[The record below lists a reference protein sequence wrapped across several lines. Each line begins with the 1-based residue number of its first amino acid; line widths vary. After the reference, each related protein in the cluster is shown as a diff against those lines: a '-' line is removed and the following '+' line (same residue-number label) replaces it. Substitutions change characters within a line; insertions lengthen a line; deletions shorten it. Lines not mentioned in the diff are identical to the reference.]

1 MVENKNMRVSEI
13 IRNILDMIDQAE
25 GEEIVN
31 DIDPQPEGYEEK
43 DVKRFKQITDVV
55 DTEDAA
61 YGNTPK
67 ERVASIDAVTQD
79 AGTDTWQ
86 GTKDVDDIRGTTS
99 RIHGNN

>member
-1 MVENKNMRVSEI
+1 MRVSEI
-13 IRNILDMIDQAE
+13 IRSILDMIDQAE

-43 DVKRFKQITDVV
+43 DVKRFKQIADVV

-67 ERVASIDAVTQD
+67 ERVAGVNAVTEELIRIAAVDNIVESMTSYPD
-79 AGTDTWQ
+79 AE
-86 GTKDVDDIRGTTS
+86 
-99 RIHGNN
+99 RIINKIIGDMK